1 MNGWDDR
8 TVAPAACHNNT
19 CMRKA
24 LCLHPLFIIAMSVYV
39 LLCAP
44 VSAQMA
50 GVGKG
55 FIGSAIEQGRVA
67 ARLITNKG
75 QIPAVSIAVVIN
87 DEMVWSEAFGYA
99 DLELRAPA
107 AAVTRF
113 RIASISKAFTGTLV
127 AKLVEAGKLDLDTLI
142 RSIDPGLP
150 EHYDAVTVR
159 DLARHTAGV
168 RHYATGEIAVPDYYE
183 TLEDALEVFINDP
196 LLNAPGEAYNYS
208 TYGYTLLG
216 HVIEKA
222 TGMSYFDAL
231 RENILEPLGLS
242 TVALD
247 HRYFI
252 RPDRSKFYE
261 WRREYGV
268 INAQPLDN
276 SVKYPGGGLLS
287 NAEDVARFGAAVAS
301 PGFLQA
307 RTLEDMLAPTVLRSG
322 QVVDY
327 GAGWTLRRD
336 GRGRSVYGHSGRQPG
351 VRAQLYVYPASGVS
365 IATLSNMSNSSIG
378 FDEFQVL
385 TEPFVEF
392 AEGRSFEPASID
404 PVGVYEIEIIRDEPI
419 KATLDIW
426 QREQDGG
433 LSGSIRLN
441 QNGSRFMMPSV
452 VVNGKRIRVIG
463 FTVGQL
469 IDLDFVL
476 GANGVGEGTAMV
488 GDRVPLT
495 VTRRH
500 E

>member
-50 GVGKG
+50 GVGKD

-127 AKLVEAGKLDLDTLI
+127 AKLVEAGKLDLDTRI

-159 DLARHTAGV
+159 DLVRHTAGV

-231 RENILEPLGLS
+231 RENILEPLGLMLHS
-242 TVALD
+242 TTGISSDPIGASSTNGDGSTASSMPNRLTIASSTPGEDCSRMRKTLRDSVLRWRAPD
-247 HRYFI
+247 FS
-252 RPDRSKFYE
+252 RPGHWRICLRQRCCAAVKWSTMAQAGRCVGMVEGVLYTGTVGASQAFGLNCMSIPPRASRLQRSPICQIARLVSTSSRCSPSHLSSSPKGDRS
-261 WRREYGV
+261 
-268 INAQPLDN
+268 
-276 SVKYPGGGLLS
+276 
-287 NAEDVARFGAAVAS
+287 
-301 PGFLQA
+301 
-307 RTLEDMLAPTVLRSG
+307 
-322 QVVDY
+322 
-327 GAGWTLRRD
+327 
-336 GRGRSVYGHSGRQPG
+336 
-351 VRAQLYVYPASGVS
+351 
-365 IATLSNMSNSSIG
+365 
-378 FDEFQVL
+378 
-385 TEPFVEF
+385 
-392 AEGRSFEPASID
+392 
-404 PVGVYEIEIIRDEPI
+404 
-419 KATLDIW
+419 
-426 QREQDGG
+426 
-433 LSGSIRLN
+433 
-441 QNGSRFMMPSV
+441 SRH
-452 VVNGKRIRVIG
+452 R
-463 FTVGQL
+463 
-469 IDLDFVL
+469 
-476 GANGVGEGTAMV
+476 
-488 GDRVPLT
+488 
-495 VTRRH
+495 
-500 E
+500 